1 MKPAGRGSDP
11 SGIRHTYWMLTVGP
25 KLRILGSLELIG
37 PAGPVRLGA
46 AKERRLL
53 TVLALRLGEAVSQD
67 QLVEALWSEQ
77 APRSAMNAL
86 QNYVLRLRR
95 TLQAV
100 EGVQIVTDPAGYR
113 LQAPA
118 DVVDARLAE
127 RLVVE
132 GREAAAARDPATAAR
147 LLREALALWR
157 GRALAEFAD
166 QPFAQAEAARLEEL
180 RESAREDLVD
190 AELALGRH
198 HNLVGELE
206 VMVADHPLRE
216 RRWGQFML
224 ARYRDGRQAEAL
236 EGFRALR
243 RTLRDELGVDP
254 GPELQELHDR
264 ILRQDPVLAWRLPD
278 QAPGPSGAPCYG
290 RDDELRRLLGAYDAA
305 AGGRGGIVTVVGEP
319 GIGKTRLL
327 QEFAALARRRG
338 ALALFG
344 RCLEGAWVPPYHPF
358 VEAISGYAAQVS
370 ATRLRADLD
379 SAAGPLAQLV
389 PGLREAL
396 PDLPS
401 VASLQPEEERLRL
414 LDAVARFLAGLTA
427 HGPVVLVLDDLHW
440 ADPSTLV
447 TLRHLARVLASH
459 RLLLVG
465 AYRSDEAGPELLKAL
480 GALRAEAEVT
490 AVHLHGLATDALR
503 RMLGELAAAPVSAAL
518 AETIQR
524 DTRGNPFFAREVIRH
539 LLETQAMRLDADGAL
554 RIDLPLEVVPEGL
567 RDVLARRRARLSP
580 DANRFL
586 DGAAA
591 FDGPFPFAV
600 VAEVARLDDDTALAA
615 LDQVLAAGLIDP
627 DVIPERYQFGH
638 ALIRHTVYADLN
650 PSRRVR
656 LHRRTAHALEAA
668 RAASPTRVAPAEV
681 AAQYHRSAA
690 LPGAEAGVAPALEA
704 AERAQAASAHGEA
717 ASYLRMACELAPP
730 GDVRLP
736 RLRAG
741 LGLALAWSSRF
752 DEAVEVAREAADEI
766 AAVEGRKAAAGYLA
780 EVTSALT
787 NADSAGHAWQL
798 APEGL
803 AYASKPHDAVWAS
816 LTLLDLDRR
825 DAADPAYPGIVLDT
839 PERLEALRILH
850 RAGALSD
857 RVDLLRYAVSAI
869 YGTRERIP
877 PEVGEDST
885 VRLFV
890 LGDYAG
896 ALPRFAAE
904 AAEAH
909 ARGQLAR
916 EAYCRGCVARCRIV
930 LGQLEAG
937 RAALAE
943 AHALADRIA
952 PGSWGWQRV
961 HAIVGAEHALAL
973 ATDEGWE
980 DWLRL
985 VAEVSGTRSGAWRW
999 AQSSFDAGAAVAQAR
1014 LGRPDRALQLLT
1026 AVLPA
1031 LQRASAWALNYL
1043 RTACDAA
1050 ETLWLLGRR
1059 DHAQVIETALRN
1071 KALPADFRWPM
1082 ADARLSL
1089 ARVCGL
1095 DGRYEEA
1102 KHWLAQARET
1112 LDAQGARPL
1121 RAIVDFDEALM
1132 HRRAGHRDA
1141 SQPLLHA
1148 AVEEFAR
1155 LGMTGWL
1162 RRAAAVG
1169 VVSSQRVQRR

>member
-1 MKPAGRGSDP
+1 
-11 SGIRHTYWMLTVGP
+11 MLTVGP
-25 KLRILGSLELIG
+25 TLRILGSLELIG

-46 AKERRLL
+46 AKERCLL
-53 TVLALRLGEAVSQD
+53 AVLALHLGEAVSQD
-67 QLVEALWSEQ
+67 QLAEALWGEH
-77 APRSAMNAL
+77 APRSATNAT

-95 TLQAV
+95 VLRAV

-127 RLVVE
+127 RLIAE
-132 GREAAAARDPATAAR
+132 GREVTAAGDPAAAAR
-147 LLREALALWR
+147 LLREALALWG
-157 GRALAEFAD
+157 GRALAEFSD
-166 QPFAQAEAARLEEL
+166 RPFAQAEAARLEEL

-190 AELALGRH
+190 AELTLGRH
-198 HNLVGELE
+198 HDLVGELE
-206 VMVADHPLRE
+206 AMVASHPLRE
-216 RRWGQFML
+216 RRWGQLML

-236 EGFRALR
+236 EGFRALQ

-254 GPELQELHDR
+254 SPELQDLHDR
-264 ILRQDPVLAWRLPD
+264 ILHHDPALAWRLPE
-278 QAPGPSGAPCYG
+278 QPPGPSGAPCYG
-290 RDDELRRLLGAYDAA
+290 RDDELLRLLGACDAA
-305 AGGRGGIVTVVGEP
+305 AAGRGGVVTILGEA

-327 QEFAALARRRG
+327 QEFAASVRRRG
-338 ALALFG
+338 ALALLG
-344 RCLEGAWVPPYHPF
+344 RCLEGAWVPPYHAF
-358 VEAISGYAAQVS
+358 VEAITGYAAHIS
-370 ATRLRADLD
+370 ATRLRADLG

-389 PGLREAL
+389 PGLREPL
-396 PDLPS
+396 PDLLTVEP
-401 VASLQPEEERLRL
+401 LQPEEERLRL

-427 HGPVVLVLDDLHW
+427 HGSVVLVLDDLHW
-440 ADPSTLV
+440 ADASTLV
-447 TLRHLARVLASH
+447 TLRHLARVLAPR
-459 RLLLVG
+459 RLLLVV
-465 AYRSDEAGPELLKAL
+465 AYRSDETGPDLLDTL

-490 AVHLHGLATDALR
+490 TVHLHGLDSDALR

-524 DTRGNPFFAREVIRH
+524 ETRGNPFFAREVIRH
-539 LLETQAMRLDADGAL
+539 LLETQAMQPDADGAL
-554 RIDLPLEVVPEGL
+554 QADVPLEAVPEGL
-567 RDVLARRRARLSP
+567 RDVLARRRSRLSP

-586 DGAAA
+586 DAAAA
-591 FDGPFPFAV
+591 FDGPFPFAI
-600 VAEVARLDDDTALAA
+600 VAEVAALDDDAALAA
-615 LDQVLAAGLIDP
+615 LDQVLDAGLIDP

-638 ALIRHTVYADLN
+638 ALIRHAVYADLN

-656 LHRRTAHALEAA
+656 LHRRMAHALEAA
-668 RAASPTRVAPAEV
+668 RAASPTRVTPAEV
-681 AAQYHRSAA
+681 AAQYHRSSA

-704 AERAQAASAHGEA
+704 AEHAQAASAHGEA
-717 ASYLRMACELAPP
+717 ASFLRMACELAPP
-730 GDVRLP
+730 GDARLP
-736 RLRAG
+736 RLRARLG
-741 LGLALAWSSRF
+741 LGLAWSSRF
-752 DEAVEVAREAADEI
+752 DEAVQVAREAADEI
-766 AAVEGRKAAAGYLA
+766 AAVEGREAAAGYLA
-780 EVTSALT
+780 EITSALT

-798 APEGL
+798 APQGL
-803 AYASKPHDAVWAS
+803 AYAGERHDAVWAS

-825 DAADPAYPGIVLDT
+825 DAADPEYPGIVLDV
-839 PERLEALRILH
+839 PERHEALRILH

-857 RVDLLRYAVSAI
+857 RVDLLRYAVAAI
-869 YGTRERIP
+869 HGTRERIP
-877 PEVGEDST
+877 PEAGEDST

-909 ARGQLAR
+909 VRGQLAR
-916 EAYCRGCVARCRIV
+916 EAYCLGCVARCQIV

-943 AHALADRIA
+943 AHAVADRIA
-952 PGSWGWQRV
+952 AGSWGWQRV
-961 HAIVGAEHALAL
+961 HAIVGAEHAFAL

-985 VAEVSGTRSGAWRW
+985 VGEVSRARSGAWRW

-1014 LGRPDRALQLLT
+1014 LGRPDPALQLLS

-1043 RTACDAA
+1043 RTTCDAA

-1059 DHAQVIETALRN
+1059 DHIQVIETALRD

-1089 ARVCGL
+1089 ARLCGL

-1102 KHWLAQARET
+1102 KHWFDQARVT

-1132 HRRAGHRDA
+1132 RQRAGRRDA
-1141 SQPLLHA
+1141 AQPLLHA
-1148 AVEEFAR
+1148 AVGEFVR

-1169 VVSSQRVQRR
+1169 VGSSQRVQRF